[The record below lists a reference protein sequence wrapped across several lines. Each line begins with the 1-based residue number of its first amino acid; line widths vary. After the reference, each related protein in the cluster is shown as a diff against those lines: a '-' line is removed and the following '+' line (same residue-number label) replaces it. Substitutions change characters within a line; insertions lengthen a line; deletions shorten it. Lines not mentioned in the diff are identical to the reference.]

1 MSDASQAQTLAAP
14 LQARFVHGPLRG
26 HVVEMVLTG
35 WASLLAVFAVEFLSL
50 LYLGTLGEE
59 AILAAVGLGSMTL
72 FTVMSVS
79 IGVTVGGAA
88 MVSRALGLA
97 TGRARAP
104 GRRLAHPDDGGH
116 GRGGVLYLA
125 FIGPYAAAVG
135 LEPRVR
141 GHLLSFVFISTPF
154 MVAGGIGMMLSN
166 LLRAHGRG
174 RQSMW
179 VLLAGTATVALLD
192 PLVIFVFQGG
202 LQGVAWAGAVGR
214 LATMLLGGWLVF
226 GRHRLV
232 RWPTRGELRPALAA
246 IGRIAA
252 PAALTGLATPAAVI
266 FAASTYAGFGSSV
279 MAGATVM
286 DRVLQL
292 AYSMFFVLPG
302 AIGPILGQN
311 LGAGNWDRIRETARL
326 TARLALAY
334 GLGMAV
340 LLALL
345 APFIAD
351 LFKVTGPG
359 RDLVVFF
366 CRYASFIWVLNS
378 FFFVAV
384 AVFNNLGHAGYSTA
398 ISWLRAT
405 VGTLPLVWL
414 GARLGGPEGVVLGQ
428 SASFALF
435 SLVALALCRRVLR
448 RPPPRPAAAAAG
460 QATGG

>member
-1 MSDASQAQTLAAP
+1 MTAA
-14 LQARFVHGPLRG
+14 
-26 HVVEMVLTG
+26 T
-35 WASLLAVFAVEFLSL
+35 AV
-50 LYLGTLGEE
+50 
-59 AILAAVGLGSMTL
+59 
-72 FTVMSVS
+72 
-79 IGVTVGGAA
+79 
-88 MVSRALGLA
+88 R
-97 TGRARAP
+97 
-104 GRRLAHPDDGGH
+104 
-116 GRGGVLYLA
+116 GVLYLA

-192 PLVIFVFQGG
+192 PLVIFVFKGG

-232 RWPTRGELRPALAA
+232 SWPTRGELRPALAA

>member
-1 MSDASQAQTLAAP
+1 M
-14 LQARFVHGPLRG
+14 
-26 HVVEMVLTG
+26 
-35 WASLLAVFAVEFLSL
+35 
-50 LYLGTLGEE
+50 
-59 AILAAVGLGSMTL
+59 
-72 FTVMSVS
+72 
-79 IGVTVGGAA
+79 
-88 MVSRALGLA
+88 
-97 TGRARAP
+97 
-104 GRRLAHPDDGGH
+104 
-116 GRGGVLYLA
+116 
-125 FIGPYAAAVG
+125 
-135 LEPRVR
+135 
-141 GHLLSFVFISTPF
+141 
-154 MVAGGIGMMLSN
+154 
-166 LLRAHGRG
+166 
-174 RQSMW
+174 
-179 VLLAGTATVALLD
+179 
-192 PLVIFVFQGG
+192 
-202 LQGVAWAGAVGR
+202 AWAGAVGR

-302 AIGPILGQN
+302 AIGPILGRTWARAT
-311 LGAGNWDRIRETARL
+311 GTASARRPGW

-414 GARLGGPEGVVLGQ
+414 RLGGPEGVVLGQ

-460 QATGG
+460 QLPAVRFHHRHAVRSRLSPIFRNAMSLRSIRFRIDAFPRSCWPPR

>member
-1 MSDASQAQTLAAP
+1 
-14 LQARFVHGPLRG
+14 
-26 HVVEMVLTG
+26 MVLTG

-97 TGRARAP
+97 RRAGAPP

-311 LGAGNWDRIRETARL
+311 RA
-326 TARLALAY
+326 
-334 GLGMAV
+334 
-340 LLALL
+340 
-345 APFIAD
+345 
-351 LFKVTGPG
+351 
-359 RDLVVFF
+359 
-366 CRYASFIWVLNS
+366 
-378 FFFVAV
+378 
-384 AVFNNLGHAGYSTA
+384 
-398 ISWLRAT
+398 RAT
-405 VGTLPLVWL
+405 GT
-414 GARLGGPEGVVLGQ
+414 A
-428 SASFALF
+428 SA
-435 SLVALALCRRVLR
+435 R
-448 RPPPRPAAAAAG
+448 RPG
-460 QATGG
+460 